1 MGLMSAKPAMHTRDS
16 IQVYKLKHDINNHVW
31 RRTIWI
37 KGSKVKTVGDSAEF
51 EHLLGS
57 VKEIIYL
64 AEKLML

>member
-1 MGLMSAKPAMHTRDS
+1 DS
-16 IQVYKLKHDINNHVW
+16 IQVYKLKHDINNQVW

-37 KGSKVKTVGDSAEF
+37 KGSKVEAVGDSAEF